1 MSAGDSPV
9 SDPHKPARPGVESAA
24 AGDAPRRQALD
35 YLLSRIDYERS
46 VAVPYGE
53 PQYRLDRMHDL
64 LERLGRPDRKFPI
77 IHVAGTKGKGS
88 TSALIAAALTACGIS
103 CGLFTSPH
111 LERLEERFVVDGA
124 QCTGEEL
131 AALVEQ
137 VRPTVAAMDAELA
150 AREPPESGP
159 TYFELTTAIA
169 LLHFAARGVAAAVL
183 EVGMGGRLDST
194 NVCQS
199 TISVITSISLDHTKQ
214 LGDSLAQI
222 AWEKAGIIKPGVPVV
237 SGVMAPEAL
246 AVVERTAAERGCR
259 LVQLGREFDF
269 SYSPPQTLPSP
280 LAGEG
285 PGVRGT
291 QPSDRHVLAAP
302 SAIDFHSHEFPRR
315 AGGVATTLADV
326 RFGLLGKHQAANC
339 AVALAVLEELRRLHW
354 NLPEHDVRRGL
365 AELYWPARVETIA
378 RAPTVVL
385 DAAHN
390 VASIQ
395 ALIETLDESFAAR
408 KRILLFATTQEKD
421 VAGMLKLAL
430 PKFDEVVLTRYLHN
444 ARGVPVAELA
454 GIAARTSHRNWRTA
468 ADPTEAWSIV
478 HSLEP
483 THDDLVCI
491 AGSFFIAAQ
500 MRPIVAADP
509 LRPA

>member
-1 MSAGDSPV
+1 MSAGDAPL
-9 SDPHKPARPGVESAA
+9 SDPLKSEQPVADSAA
-24 AGDAPRRQALD
+24 SGDLRRRQALD

-46 VAVPYGE
+46 VAVPYDE
-53 PQYRLDRMHDL
+53 PRYRLDRMRDL

-77 IHVAGTKGKGS
+77 VHVAGTKGKGS
-88 TSALIAAALTACGIS
+88 TSALIAAALSACGIS

-124 QCTGEEL
+124 QCSGEEL
-131 AALVEQ
+131 ASLVDRL
-137 VRPTVAAMDAELA
+137 RPIVAAMDAELA

-169 LLHFAARGVAAAVL
+169 LSHFAARGVAAAVL

-237 SGVMAPEAL
+237 SGVTAPEAL
-246 AVVERTAAERGCR
+246 TVVERTAAERGCR

-269 SYSPPQTLPSP
+269 NYTPTRADESAP
-280 LAGEG
+280 
-285 PGVRGT
+285 
-291 QPSDRHVLAAP
+291 AA
-302 SAIDFHSHEFPRR
+302 SSIDFRFHDFPRR
-315 AGGVATTLADV
+315 VGSAETAIPDV

-354 NLPEHDVRRGL
+354 TLPLRDVRRGF

-378 RAPTVVL
+378 RKPLVVL

-395 ALIETLDESFAAR
+395 ALTETLDECFTAR

-421 VAGMLKLAL
+421 VVGMLKLAL
-430 PKFDEVVLTRYLHN
+430 PNFDEVVLTRYLHN

-454 GIAARTSHRNWRTA
+454 GVAARTSHRNWRTA
-468 ADPTEAWSIV
+468 ADPAEAWTIV
-478 HSLEP
+478 QSLEP
-483 THDDLVCI
+483 ARDDLVCI

-500 MRPIVAADP
+500 MRPIVA
-509 LRPA
+509 LRPLSRP

>member
-1 MSAGDSPV
+1 MPAGDSPL
-9 SDPHKPARPGVESAA
+9 SDPREIERPGVESSA
-24 AGDAPRRQALD
+24 AGEAPRRQALD
-35 YLLSRIDYERS
+35 YLLGRIDYERS

-53 PQYRLDRMHDL
+53 PQYRLDRMRDL

-77 IHVAGTKGKGS
+77 VHVAGTKGKGS

-111 LERLEERFVVDGA
+111 LERLEERFVVDGR
-124 QCTGEEL
+124 QCTGDEL

-137 VRPTVAAMDAELA
+137 VKPIVAAMDAELA

-237 SGVMAPEAL
+237 SGVTAPEAL

-269 SYSPPQTLPSP
+269 SYVPVNSNESADPS
-280 LAGEG
+280 G
-285 PGVRGT
+285 GVRGDA
-291 QPSDRHVLAAP
+291 S
-302 SAIDFHSHEFPRR
+302 SIDFHFHEFPRR
-315 AGGVATTLADV
+315 VGGVAATIADV

-365 AELYWPARVETIA
+365 ADLYWPARVETIA

-390 VASIQ
+390 VASVQ
-395 ALIETLDESFAAR
+395 ALIETLDECFAAR

-421 VAGMLKLAL
+421 VAGMLRLAL

-444 ARGVPVAELA
+444 ARCVPVAELA
-454 GIAARTSHRNWRTA
+454 GIAARTPHRNWRAA
-468 ADPTEAWSIV
+468 ADPSEAWSIV

-483 THDDLVCI
+483 TRDDLVCI

-500 MRPIVAADP
+500 MRSIAAARP

>member
-1 MSAGDSPV
+1 MPAGDSPL
-9 SDPHKPARPGVESAA
+9 SDPRKPDGPGTESRASA
-24 AGDAPRRQALD
+24 DAPRRQALD

-53 PQYRLDRMHDL
+53 PQYRLDRMRDL

-77 IHVAGTKGKGS
+77 VHVAGTKGKGS
-88 TSALIAAALTACGIS
+88 TSALVAAALTACGIS

-111 LERLEERFVVDGA
+111 LERLEERFVVDGQ
-124 QCTGEEL
+124 QCTGDDL

-137 VRPTVAAMDAELA
+137 VKPIVAAMDAELA

-169 LLHFAARGVAAAVL
+169 LLHFSARGVAAAVL

-222 AWEKAGIIKPGVPVV
+222 AWEKSGIIKPGIPVV
-237 SGVMAPEAL
+237 SGVLAPEAL

-269 SYSPPQTLPSP
+269 TY
-280 LAGEG
+280 
-285 PGVRGT
+285 
-291 QPSDRHVLAAP
+291 AP
-302 SAIDFHSHEFPRR
+302 SRCDGSRDAASSIDFHFHEFPRR
-315 AGGVATTLADV
+315 TGGVAATLADV

-354 NLPEHDVRRGL
+354 NLPERDVRRGL

-395 ALIETLDESFAAR
+395 ALIETLDECFVAR

-468 ADPTEAWSIV
+468 ADPSEAWSIV
-478 HSLEP
+478 RSLEP
-483 THDDLVCI
+483 ARDDLVCI

-500 MRPIVAADP
+500 MRPIIAARP
-509 LRPA
+509 LRPT